1 MTICEHSSKLNPSNA
16 IRLGYIRST
25 IWKSMI
31 AMLIF
36 VFIVSQGIAS
46 DTIPPQPPD
55 YVADTLPEVIIQ
67 EPELLIVSG
76 QSTHSPLKAT
86 MLSAT
91 LPGLG
96 QAYNGKYWKIPIIYA
111 GFAGVGYAFY
121 NNNSNYQHYRKAW
134 IAKLAVIDGNTN
146 VEDLY
151 PRASPDQLQ
160 RAMNAWRRYLEIT
173 YIVGAAL
180 YVLNILDA
188 TVDAHLLDFDVGE
201 DLSMRVAPALIND
214 FSDQTGI
221 KSSHAGIRVSFR
233 F

>member
-1 MTICEHSSKLNPSNA
+1 MKLNLSQITRHGN
-16 IRLGYIRST
+16 IRGMIR
-25 IWKSMI
+25 KSVI
-31 AMLIF
+31 SLFF
-36 VFIVSQGIAS
+36 VFFLANHGVAS
-46 DTIPPQPPD
+46 DTIAAIALQPPD

-76 QSTHSPLKAT
+76 ERTHSPLKAT

-121 NNNSNYQHYRKAW
+121 NNNSNYQHFRKAW

-160 RAMNAWRRYLEIT
+160 RTMNAWRRYLEIT

-214 FSDQTGI
+214 FSDRKGI
-221 KSSHAGIRVSFR
+221 MSSHAGIRVSLKF
-233 F
+233 